1 MSKRNNLI
9 IFGISGVAF
18 ILFILFVYLPYSEK
32 QDKLNRVTESYQHS
46 SYLKDSVGHM
56 PTFSGTDQEGNRI
69 THTDLKNM
77 VTIAGF
83 FYSECDGYCPT
94 TTKYLAAIQN
104 ALNDSIPFR
113 IISFTLNPEIDSIGR
128 LKHYAEMYGA
138 KPDVWHFIR
147 SDEDV
152 INLGEQGFRT
162 IVKDGNGSFEGHS
175 DRFTLLDK
183 EGNVRGWYRG
193 SDSLQ
198 IQALIQDVNYLVF
211 KSDTYN
217 GKGH

>member
-9 IFGISGVAF
+9 IIGITGVAF
-18 ILFILFVYLPYSEK
+18 ILFVLFVYLPYSDK
-32 QDKLNRVTESYQHS
+32 QEKLNRVTESYQHS

-56 PTFSGTDQEGNRI
+56 PAFTGIDQDGKRI
-69 THTDLKNM
+69 SDADLKNV

-83 FYSECDGYCPT
+83 FYSECEGYCPT
-94 TTKYLAAIQN
+94 TTRNLSQIQN

-113 IISFTLNPEIDSIGR
+113 IISFTLNPEIDTVAR
-128 LKHYAEMYGA
+128 LKHYAEMYDA
-138 KPDVWHFIR
+138 KQSVWHFIR
-147 SDEDV
+147 SDADV
-152 INLGEQGFRT
+152 FNLGEQGFKT

-175 DRFTLLDK
+175 DRFTLIDK

-198 IQALIQDVNYLVF
+198 IKALIQDVNYLVF
-211 KSDTYN
+211 KSDTYD
-217 GKGH
+217 GKGN